1 MEMVGKDRI
10 LKRGRYKQPYGL
22 IRTKKNLTY
31 HIPEPECCNATR
43 ANAALLLYKSS
54 IEQETILYSDGPQ
67 WRRRRGRSVTP
78 PHSLSP
84 TGGGGGGL
92 EPQSGGEPR
101 RRLVHER
108 LAQRLL
114 ATSTLIKAFAPVPK
128 AVLKLSARSQGK
140 VVRVPQP
147 LSLSLSVRACNRQ
160 RSLMQSCSRIRT
172 CLLLMPES
180 IIMPGS
186 L

>member
-1 MEMVGKDRI
+1 M
-10 LKRGRYKQPYGL
+10 GL
-22 IRTKKNLTY
+22 SKPKKNLTY

-92 EPQSGGEPR
+92 EPQSGGKPR
-101 RRLVHER
+101 RRPVHER
-108 LAQRLL
+108 LAQRPL
-114 ATSTLIKAFAPVPK
+114 ATSTSIKAFAPVPK

-147 LSLSLSVRACNRQ
+147 LSLSRSARATGNG
-160 RSLMQSCSRIRT
+160 L
-172 CLLLMPES
+172 
-180 IIMPGS
+180 
-186 L
+186 